1 MSTHM
6 STVTP
11 KPSSQLWSR
20 TLRTVSHLAVWFY
33 ALLLALPLYFILIS
47 SFKNNTQIFSNG
59 FGLPESWSLD
69 NFTAAWTR
77 VTLGPAMLN
86 SAWVTVLSLFFL
98 VVVSLPAAYGLARS
112 QGRLGLMVERAFAAG
127 FLIPGFAALVPTVLL
142 AIALSLYRTHAF
154 LVLAYVAGAIPLSVI
169 LLTSYMRAI
178 PRELDESARIDGA
191 NQFQVIWYVY
201 GPIVMP
207 ALSTILLINFINI
220 WNEYLISL
228 VILGPVPENRTVQV
242 ALPTIITRVQ
252 ADYGVLA
259 AGSVITLIPIYLT
272 YLILRR
278 RMEEALVQG
287 AAKG

>member
-1 MSTHM
+1 M
-6 STVTP
+6 
-11 KPSSQLWSR
+11 
-20 TLRTVSHLAVWFY
+20 VWFY
-33 ALLLALPLYFILIS
+33 ALLLALPLYFVFIS
-47 SFKNNTQIFSNG
+47 SFKNNTQIFTSG
-59 FGLPESWSLD
+59 FGLPQSWSLA
-69 NFTAAWTR
+69 NYGAAWTR
-77 VTLGPAMLN
+77 ATLGPALLN
-86 SAWVTVLSLFFL
+86 SAWVTVLSLLFL

-112 QGRLGLMVERAFAAG
+112 QGRLGRVVERAFAAG

-142 AIALSLYRTHAF
+142 AIALNLYRTHAF
-154 LVLAYVAGAIPLSVI
+154 LVLAYVAGAIPLSII

-191 NQFQVIWYVY
+191 NQFQVIRYVY

-207 ALSTILLINFINI
+207 ALSTVLLINFINV

-228 VILGPVPENRTVQV
+228 VIVGPVPENRTVQV
-242 ALPTIITRVQ
+242 ALPTLITRVQ
-252 ADYGVLA
+252 AEYGVLA